1 MKQTAHAFRQLK
13 SHLDKVSN
21 TKFVKVQDAALKIIL
36 QRTVE
41 FGSIKKKTSQNIFKN
56 QIVSAYYVH
65 LFKLLNLT

>member
-41 FGSIKKKTSQNIFKN
+41 FGSIKKKNITEYIQKSDCKCILCTF
-56 QIVSAYYVH
+56 I
-65 LFKLLNLT
+65 